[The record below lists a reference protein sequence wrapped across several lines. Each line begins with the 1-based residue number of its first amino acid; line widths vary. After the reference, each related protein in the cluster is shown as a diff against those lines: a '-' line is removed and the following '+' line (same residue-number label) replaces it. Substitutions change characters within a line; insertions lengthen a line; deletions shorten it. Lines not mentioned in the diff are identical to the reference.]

1 MALQIDPIERGSLVD
16 EVLQRLE
23 ALIVGLTPGTRLP
36 TEQELCVQL
45 GVSRTSVRA
54 AVQRLAERGVVSVE
68 VGRGTFVRQPDTQ
81 RLSEQLGLLVRLD
94 RESYWQVTEAR
105 RIVEVQVA
113 GLAAAR
119 RKASHLEAMRIAVA
133 TMDRAMDDPVRFAAA
148 DEAFHLAVASAADN
162 EVLAMFS
169 QQLQAMIRTARNEI
183 FTVIE
188 ISPKAQEFHHEIHD
202 AIRRKAPGE
211 AMAGAARHL
220 DEMESYI
227 RRMLAQTGRPE
238 TLAGEDGEDADADVH
253 APR

>member
-1 MALQIDPIERGSLVD
+1 MINPAMALPIEPIERGRLVD

-23 ALIVGLTPGTRLP
+23 AMIVGMLPGSRLP

-54 AVQRLAERGVVSVE
+54 AFQRLAERGVVSVE

-94 RESYWQVTEAR
+94 RDSYWQVTEAR
-105 RIVEVQVA
+105 RIVETQVA

-119 RKASHLEAMRIAVA
+119 RKRAHLEEMRWALEV
-133 TMDRAMDDPVRFAAA
+133 MDSAMDDADRFAEG
-148 DEAFHLAVASAADN
+148 DEQFHLAVATAADN
-162 EVLAMFS
+162 EVLSMFN
-169 QQLQAMIRTARNEI
+169 QQLQAMIRSARHEI

-188 ISPKAQEFHHEIHD
+188 ISPRAQEYHREIYN
-202 AIRRKAPGE
+202 AVRRRAPGE
-211 AMAGAARHL
+211 AMAAAARHL

-227 RRMLAQTGRPE
+227 RRMLARTERPS
-238 TLAGEDGEDADADVH
+238 EDDAAELDS
-253 APR
+253 